1 MKKII
6 ISFRT
11 KSDAKFLAFAQ
22 HVLLQMTDNANF
34 PNPDPALSILEAA
47 VLAFSGSLAAMAG
60 NHQSTEVKN
69 QCRKALEKVLRSLGN
84 YVNDHSNGN
93 AAIKI
98 SSGFEL
104 SKDGGPV
111 GPLGKVTGFKVEAGH
126 KKAKLSCDA
135 DEHAHSYSWEVTAA
149 PATDESVWTIGH
161 STAAQYTFTKLT
173 SGKQYAF
180 RVAAI
185 GTDPELNYSD
195 VIESYVL

>member
-69 QCRKALEKVLRSLGN
+69 QCRKALKKCFGPW
-84 YVNDHSNGN
+84 
-93 AAIKI
+93 AI
-98 SSGFEL
+98 
-104 SKDGGPV
+104 
-111 GPLGKVTGFKVEAGH
+111 T
-126 KKAKLSCDA
+126 
-135 DEHAHSYSWEVTAA
+135 
-149 PATDESVWTIGH
+149 
-161 STAAQYTFTKLT
+161 
-173 SGKQYAF
+173 
-180 RVAAI
+180 
-185 GTDPELNYSD
+185 
-195 VIESYVL
+195 